1 MPDKERETLSEELH
15 DAELLAADPMIAEV
29 PPADDKP
36 VKKKF
41 KMPNTYVILF
51 GVICLIAVLT
61 WFVPGGAYDLTEGGD
76 AIAGTYHTVA
86 SNPQGLWDVFM
97 APITGM
103 LGSEAVSGAISISL
117 AILLFGSFLEMMERT
132 GALKTAI
139 KRITLKNQ
147 DNMHALIAILVII
160 MAFFGT
166 LEGAYEEGIVYFL
179 MFVPVILALGL
190 DTVTAILIVVLGTQI
205 GCLSSVVNPF
215 SVGIASGIGG
225 ISAGEG
231 MIARLVLFAISTA
244 VVIFI
249 ICRYADKV
257 KAHPEKSVQ
266 FFRRDKD
273 LLAFPAADDDDL
285 TLSGRQK
292 RALVVFCLTWV
303 ILIIGLVPWTSLN
316 PDWTFFEQF
325 TAWIGVTP
333 VLREL
338 LGCDLVP
345 FGSWYFPEISM
356 LVMVATLAIG
366 LVMRYDADKIID
378 TLIAGAAGL
387 VSTAFVVP
395 LARGIQVVMDNGQIT
410 PSILNACESTLSAL
424 PPIAFVIVALL
435 LYTLIACLIP
445 SSTGLAAATMGIM
458 ASLSQFAGVEVY
470 IMVII
475 YCMALGLAKM
485 ITPCS
490 IVVMTCTSAAG
501 MSYGDWVKKVAPIVG
516 GLFVFCCAF
525 LCVLVVL

>member
-1 MPDKERETLSEELH
+1 MSETVVIEPEP
-15 DAELLAADPMIAEV
+15 EAAQTLDEPE
-29 PPADDKP
+29 KG
-36 VKKKF
+36 KKKF

-61 WFVPGGAYDLTEGGD
+61 WFVPGGAYDLTEDGD

-103 LGSEAVSGAISISL
+103 LGSGAISGAISISL
-117 AILLFGSFLEMMERT
+117 TILLFGSFLEMMDRT

-139 KRITLKNQ
+139 KRITTKHAE
-147 DNMHALIAILVII
+147 NMHLLIAILVVI

-179 MFVPVILALGL
+179 MFVPVMLALGL

-231 MIARLVLFAISTA
+231 MIVRLVLFAVSTA
-244 VVIFI
+244 LVIFI

-266 FFRRDKD
+266 FFRRQQD
-273 LLAFPAADDDDL
+273 LLEFPAAAEGDL
-285 TLSGRQK
+285 SLSPRQK

-303 ILIIGLVPWTSLN
+303 VLIVGLVPWTSLN

-325 TAWIGVTP
+325 TAWVGVTP

-338 LGCDLVP
+338 LGCDMVP
-345 FGSWYFPEISM
+345 SAPGTSPRFPCWSWWQLS
-356 LVMVATLAIG
+356 
-366 LVMRYDADKIID
+366 
-378 TLIAGAAGL
+378 
-387 VSTAFVVP
+387 
-395 LARGIQVVMDNGQIT
+395 
-410 PSILNACESTLSAL
+410 PSA
-424 PPIAFVIVALL
+424 
-435 LYTLIACLIP
+435 
-445 SSTGLAAATMGIM
+445 
-458 ASLSQFAGVEVY
+458 
-470 IMVII
+470 
-475 YCMALGLAKM
+475 
-485 ITPCS
+485 
-490 IVVMTCTSAAG
+490 
-501 MSYGDWVKKVAPIVG
+501 
-516 GLFVFCCAF
+516 
-525 LCVLVVL
+525 